1 MITLEN
7 EKVVVRAKSQ
17 GAELTSI
24 LLKED
29 NTEYLWQGYPNFW
42 ARHAPI
48 LFPIVGKLVDNTCCI
63 DNKTYTMSQHGFAR
77 DMEFEVISQS
87 DQEVVFS
94 LNSTEET
101 LRKYPYVFD
110 LRVIYKVINN
120 DIVINYMVTNTGHED
135 MYFSIGAHP
144 AFNWPFVADG
154 IQDGYYLEFEQA
166 ETIGS
171 RVLKEGVISNIVA
184 PILNNH
190 NIIQLSK
197 SLFIDDALILQGL
210 KSNKVS
216 IKTKSSSKSVTVDFN
231 GFPYLGIW
239 SKPEGAPFVCIE
251 PWYGIADTESST
263 GNFKEKE
270 GILRLKPG
278 KEFSCEY
285 KITVE

>member
-29 NTEYLWQGYPNFW
+29 NTEYLWQGNPKFW

-63 DNKTYTMSQHGFAR
+63 DNKTYNMSQHGFAR

-87 DQEVVFS
+87 DTEVVFV
-94 LNSTEET
+94 LNSSEET
-101 LRKYPYVFD
+101 LRKYPYFFD

-120 DIVINYMVTNTGHED
+120 DIVITYIVKNTGSED

-144 AFNWPFVADG
+144 AFNWPFGPDG

-171 RVLKEGVISNIVA
+171 RVLNEGVISNNVA
-184 PILNNH
+184 PVLNNQ
-190 NIIQLSK
+190 NIIQLDT
-197 SLFIDDALILQGL
+197 SLFKDDALILQGL
-210 KSNKVS
+210 NSNKVS
-216 IKTKSSSKSVTVDFN
+216 IKTNSSRKSVTVDFN

-251 PWYGIADTESST
+251 PWFGIADTESST
-263 GNFKEKE
+263 GNIKEKE
-270 GILRLKPG
+270 GILRLNPG

-285 KITVE
+285 KITVK